1 MKKLNL
7 GTIQSGL
14 NTLQDTLNQNSSI
27 GWSELVDADAIDFAE
42 KNSYAADDTDDT
54 IRELADQIDVAGLLT
69 PLGVIKEGS
78 RYRLFSGE
86 RRFRAITTYLHW
98 EKIPCQVFEGVSPNK
113 AQLMLHMANG
123 AREYTPARK
132 LELYEEYNDLL
143 RQMKENGEFSGP
155 IQKGVAELLNVS
167 DRQVRTYRTMAE
179 QLTQEEKEAVSS
191 GTMTFGEAKETA
203 VERAAEQ
210 KREDK
215 TGTGSGSEKQ
225 RATTKKRS
233 SSKSWSRDI
242 ITQIRL
248 PDPNDDDPHPRLMCD
263 GWGINC
269 GDSFSAWLPDGKWH
283 DITLEVRWETEG
295 PECWYISNPEYR
307 DICPIGLFVKS
318 KL

>member
-1 MKKLNL
+1 MKKLDL

-14 NTLQDTLNQNSSI
+14 NTLQDTLNQSSSI
-27 GWSELVDADAIDFAE
+27 GWSELVDADEIDFAE

-123 AREYTPARK
+123 ARDYTPARK
-132 LELYEEYNDLL
+132 LELYEEYNALL
-143 RQMKENGEFSGP
+143 REMKENGEFFGP

-179 QLTQEEKEAVSS
+179 QLTQEEKKAVSS

-210 KREDK
+210 KREER
-215 TGTGSGSEKQ
+215 TGTGSGSEQQ
-225 RATTKKRS
+225 RATTKKKS
-233 SSKSWSRDI
+233 SSKSWSRDKI
-242 ITQIRL
+242 AQIRL
-248 PDPNDDDPHPRLMCD
+248 PDPNDDDPHPRLTCD
-263 GWGINC
+263 GYGIHC

-307 DICPIGLFVKS
+307 DISPIGLFVKNE
-318 KL
+318 

>member
-123 AREYTPARK
+123 ARE
-132 LELYEEYNDLL
+132 
-143 RQMKENGEFSGP
+143 
-155 IQKGVAELLNVS
+155 
-167 DRQVRTYRTMAE
+167 
-179 QLTQEEKEAVSS
+179 
-191 GTMTFGEAKETA
+191 
-203 VERAAEQ
+203 
-210 KREDK
+210 
-215 TGTGSGSEKQ
+215 
-225 RATTKKRS
+225 
-233 SSKSWSRDI
+233 
-242 ITQIRL
+242 
-248 PDPNDDDPHPRLMCD
+248 
-263 GWGINC
+263 
-269 GDSFSAWLPDGKWH
+269 
-283 DITLEVRWETEG
+283 
-295 PECWYISNPEYR
+295 
-307 DICPIGLFVKS
+307 
-318 KL
+318 

>member
-123 AREYTPARK
+123 ARDYTPARK

-179 QLTQEEKEAVSS
+179 QLTQEEK
-191 GTMTFGEAKETA
+191 KPYL
-203 VERAAEQ
+203 VE
-210 KREDK
+210 
-215 TGTGSGSEKQ
+215 
-225 RATTKKRS
+225 
-233 SSKSWSRDI
+233 
-242 ITQIRL
+242 
-248 PDPNDDDPHPRLMCD
+248 P
-263 GWGINC
+263 
-269 GDSFSAWLPDGKWH
+269 
-283 DITLEVRWETEG
+283 
-295 PECWYISNPEYR
+295 
-307 DICPIGLFVKS
+307 
-318 KL
+318 